1 MLVWQSIPVKNSI
14 DHPSFN
20 NFFSIFFIFSPSLS
34 FSLSSILYLLIVLI
48 IIKSVLGSRRVK
60 KNRSTSFSLPIT
72 IDIYCSSL
80 FPFFY
85 LVPRLL
91 LTLKSLFTYTLK
103 IITRPSFF
111 LSFFLP
117 VVLSFFKYL
126 FPRFLIRYSF
136 LSLRRSVDR
145 QWLWHLRWS
154 LSRTDGGKGIIT
166 WLMFNYR

>member
-1 MLVWQSIPVKNSI
+1 MVHVYVHFKLEVLGCSFDKIFQSRIPLI
-14 DHPSFN
+14 ILLLI
-20 NFFSIFFIFSPSLS
+20 IFFLYFLFSLPLS
-34 FSLSSILYLLIVLI
+34 FSLLSILYLSIVLI

-111 LSFFLP
+111 LSSF
-117 VVLSFFKYL
+117 LSFF
-126 FPRFLIRYSF
+126 
-136 LSLRRSVDR
+136 LSLNIYFLV
-145 QWLWHLRWS
+145 
-154 LSRTDGGKGIIT
+154 
-166 WLMFNYR
+166 F